1 MARRLVLAFV
11 FLALLAGSGAA
22 DPPVRLVVIV
32 HPSRQADVDVA
43 GLNEIFLRRRRFWP
57 DGARIVPLNL
67 PAGTELREAFSRTV
81 LRLSD
86 ARLADY
92 WNRQYFSGVLPPAT
106 LGSPR
111 AVLRYV
117 ATDAAAIGYVPESD
131 VDGSVRVVLRL
142 E

>member
-1 MARRLVLAFV
+1 MARRLVLAVVLFV
-11 FLALLAGSGAA
+11 MLAAPSAA
-22 DPPVRLVVIV
+22 DPAARLVVIV
-32 HPSRQADVDVA
+32 HPSRQADVDVD
-43 GLNEIFLRRRRFWP
+43 GLHEIFLRRRQFWP

-67 PAGTELREAFSRTV
+67 PAGTEVREAFSRAV
-81 LRLSD
+81 LRLSA

-117 ATDAAAIGYVPESD
+117 ATDVDAIGYVPEGE
-131 VDGSVRVVLRL
+131 VDASVRVVLRL